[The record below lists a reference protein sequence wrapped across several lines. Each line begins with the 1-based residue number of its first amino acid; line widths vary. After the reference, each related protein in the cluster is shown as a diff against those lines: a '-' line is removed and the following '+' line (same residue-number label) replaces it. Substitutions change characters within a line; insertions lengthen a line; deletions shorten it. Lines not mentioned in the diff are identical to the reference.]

1 MALEC
6 CVCLSCNLRYPD
18 LQFIQNFKW
27 FKAKRSIVRK
37 VGLYVDFQRHWFSI
51 IKHKW
56 FNTHSGISW
65 EMRILIGF
73 DWMPGNLPLKTSLL
87 LAAETPKTIDSRRC
101 INFAQTDALFKFH
114 FLCKVFRDIKFILI
128 MDLMRLGFII
138 YTFELIL
145 EPRRLNSTNRKSWAS
160 WG

>member
-1 MALEC
+1 MDFWNLSQMALEC
-6 CVCLSCNLRYPD
+6 CVLSCILRHPD

-27 FKAKRSIVRK
+27 FKIRRSIVRK
-37 VGLYVDFQRHWFSI
+37 AELYVGFKRHWFSI

-65 EMRILIGF
+65 EMRILLGF

-87 LAAETPKTIDSRRC
+87 LAAEIPKTIDSRRC

-114 FLCKVFRDIKFILI
+114 SLQSFSRYKIYIDHGFEARIYYFIPSNW
-128 MDLMRLGFII
+128 F
-138 YTFELIL
+138 
-145 EPRRLNSTNRKSWAS
+145 
-160 WG
+160 